1 MMRAFFVCTE
11 LGTSTAGGGG
21 HAYHAANIGAG
32 GVPGNCLMLEKLF
45 QLQAHNTNV
54 RTEMLAG
61 LTTFLTMAYILFVN
75 PAILGE
81 TGMDKG
87 AVFVATCLAAAIGSA
102 IMGLVANYPIA
113 LAPGMGLNA
122 FFTYTVVLHMG
133 HTWQVALGAVFISA
147 TLFFILSVFRI
158 REWIINSIPLPLRSA
173 ISAGIG
179 LFLALIALKEAG
191 LVIANP
197 ATLVGLGDL
206 TSPGPLLAILG
217 FFLIVALEAKRVT
230 GAVMIGILVVT
241 AIAIAIGITPFA
253 GILSMPPSI
262 APTFLQLDIMGA
274 LDVGMISV
282 IFAFLFV
289 DLFDN
294 TGTLIAVAKRAG
306 LMSKDGHLP
315 KMGRALLADSTAAM
329 SGSLLGTSTTT
340 SFIESAA
347 GVTAGGRTGLT
358 ACVVAVLFLL
368 ALFFAPLA
376 GTVPAFA
383 TAPALLFVA
392 VLMTSG
398 LAEIDWDDITVA
410 APVVITALSMPLTF
424 SIANGIAFGFISWV
438 VIKTLTGRWQDLN
451 PALVVL
457 AALFVIKFGFFTV

>member
-1 MMRAFFVCTE
+1 MPVFCARTE
-11 LGTSTAGGGG
+11 PGTSTTGVGG

-32 GVPGNCLMLEKLF
+32 GVLRNFHMLEKLF
-45 QLQAHNTNV
+45 QLQAHNTSV
-54 RTEMLAG
+54 RTEILAG

-102 IMGLVANYPIA
+102 IMGLIANYPIA

-133 HTWQVALGAVFISA
+133 HSWQVALGAVFISA
-147 TLFFILSVFRI
+147 TLFFVLSVFRI

-206 TSPGPLLAILG
+206 SSPGPLLAILG
-217 FFLIVALEAKRVT
+217 FFLIVALEARRVT

-241 AIAIAIGITPFA
+241 AIAIALGVTPFG
-253 GILSMPPSI
+253 GILSMPPSM

-294 TGTLIAVAKRAG
+294 TGTLIGVAKRAG

-315 KMGRALLADSTAAM
+315 KMDRALIADSTAAM
-329 SGSLLGTSTTT
+329 GGSLLGTSTTT
-340 SFIESAA
+340 SYIESAA
-347 GVTAGGRTGLT
+347 GVAAGGRTGLT

-410 APVVITALSMPLTF
+410 APVVITALAMPLTF

-438 VIKTLTGRWQDLN
+438 VIKSLAGRWKDLN

-457 AALFVIKFGFFTV
+457 AALFVIKFGFFNA

>member
-1 MMRAFFVCTE
+1 
-11 LGTSTAGGGG
+11 
-21 HAYHAANIGAG
+21 
-32 GVPGNCLMLEKLF
+32 MLEKLF
-45 QLQAHNTNV
+45 QLKAHNTTV
-54 RTEMLAG
+54 RTEILAG
-61 LTTFLTMAYILFVN
+61 ITTFLTMAYILFVN

-87 AVFVATCLAAAIGSA
+87 AIFVATCLAAAIGSA
-102 IMGLVANYPIA
+102 LMGLIANYPIA

-147 TLFFILSVFRI
+147 TLFFLLSIFRI
-158 REWIINSIPLPLRSA
+158 REWIVNSIPLPLRSA
-173 ISAGIG
+173 IAAGIG

-191 LVIANP
+191 LVVDNP

-206 TSPGPLLAILG
+206 HSPGPLLAILG
-217 FFLIVALEAKRVT
+217 FFLIVALEARRVT
-230 GAVMIGILVVT
+230 GAVMIGILIVT
-241 AIAIAIGITPFA
+241 AIAIGLGITPF
-253 GILSMPPSI
+253 GGLVSMPPAI

-294 TGTLIAVAKRAG
+294 TGTLIGVAKRAG

-315 KMGRALLADSTAAM
+315 KMGRALIADSAAAM
-329 SGSLLGTSTTT
+329 GGSLLGTSTTT
-340 SFIESAA
+340 SYIESAS
-347 GVTAGGRTGLT
+347 GVAAGGRTGLT
-358 ACVVAVLFLL
+358 AIVVAILFLL

-410 APVVITALSMPLTF
+410 APVVITALAMPLTF

-438 VIKTLTGRWQDLN
+438 VIKALAGRFKEIN

-457 AALFVIKFGFFTV
+457 AAIFVAKFAFGVNA